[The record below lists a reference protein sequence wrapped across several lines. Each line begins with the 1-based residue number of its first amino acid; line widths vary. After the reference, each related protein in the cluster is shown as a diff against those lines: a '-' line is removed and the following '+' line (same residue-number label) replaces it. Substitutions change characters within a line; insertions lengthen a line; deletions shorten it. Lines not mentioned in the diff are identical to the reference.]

1 MKNKREA
8 RVAYY
13 EGIRRA
19 TLDHFRVTEEGLRKL
34 AGVSQSQTEKLVADL
49 QKQHDKLL
57 KRIDRRIK
65 EETKS

>member
-34 AGVSQSQTEKLVADL
+34 AGVSLSQTESWWRTFRNSTIA
-49 QKQHDKLL
+49 
-57 KRIDRRIK
+57 
-65 EETKS
+65 S